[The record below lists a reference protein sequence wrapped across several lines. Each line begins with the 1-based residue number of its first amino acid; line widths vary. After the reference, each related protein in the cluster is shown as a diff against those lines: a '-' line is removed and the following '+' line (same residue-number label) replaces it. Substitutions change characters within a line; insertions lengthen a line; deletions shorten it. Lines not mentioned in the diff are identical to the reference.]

1 MAYIGTSPS
10 NGVRK
15 VHTYTATAGQTTF
28 SGAGSE
34 NITLSYSD
42 GTYVDVY
49 QNGVLLGTADYT
61 ATSGTSIVLAQG
73 ASVNDIIVVTVYD
86 VFSVADTVSKADGG
100 TFDGNVTMGGTLGVT
115 GETTLA
121 THLNMGDND
130 KIKLGDSG
138 DLEIYHDGSDSEIVD
153 TGTGNLILD
162 SNGTEVRVMNGAEFM
177 GRFQNNDAV
186 KLFFDNSKKLETTTS
201 GATVTGV
208 LISDGVDVG
217 DNEKIRFGDSQDL
230 EIYHDAS
237 NSYVKDA
244 GTGSLI
250 IEGANVQIQD
260 TQQDLLAKFNNAG
273 AVQLYHVD
281 SGTSNVKLAT
291 NASGIDVTGTT
302 VTDNL
307 TVEGSAV
314 NFTVNQTADNLTATF
329 KGAGLGTMEL
339 IGTSSGGFIDITQG
353 SNDYD
358 CRIGAN
364 NSGGYIANGSAAFAI
379 SGTGSFSLN
388 VSGAVSKSS
397 GSFKISHPLES
408 KKDTHHLFHSFIEG
422 PQCDNL
428 YRGKIQLSNG
438 SATINLDT
446 KSNMTEGTFVALNR
460 DVQCFTT
467 NETGWTAIKGS
478 VSGNVLTITAQDNTC
493 TDTISWLVIAER
505 QDDEIKAS
513 SLTDDDGNL
522 VVEKL
527 KSEAPD
533 ANQNYGNV

>member
-10 NGVRK
+10 NGVRR
-15 VHTYTATAGQTTF
+15 VLTYTATANQTTF
-28 SGAGSE
+28 TGTSSE
-34 NITLSYSD
+34 GITLSYSD

-73 ASVNDIIVVTVYD
+73 ASVNDIIVIIVYD

-100 TFDGNVTMGGTLGVT
+100 TFDGNINVAGTLGVT
-115 GETTLA
+115 GETTLQ
-121 THLNMGDND
+121 THLNMGDGD
-130 KIKLGDSG
+130 IIKLGDSA
-138 DLEIYHDGSDSEIVD
+138 DLQISHTGSYSKIADS
-153 TGTGNLILD
+153 GTGNLILACQD
-162 SNGTEVRVMNGAEFM
+162 FSLTNP
-177 GRFQNNDAV
+177 AV
-186 KLFFDNSKKLETTTS
+186 GENMIT
-201 GATVTGV
+201 AV
-208 LISDGVDVG
+208 VD
-217 DNEKIRFGDSQDL
+217 
-230 EIYHDAS
+230 
-237 NSYVKDA
+237 
-244 GTGSLI
+244 
-250 IEGANVQIQD
+250 
-260 TQQDLLAKFNNAG
+260 G
-273 AVQLYHVD
+273 AVTLYHN
-281 SGTSNVKLAT
+281 NVAKLAT
-291 NASGIDVTGTT
+291 SSSGIDVTGTT

-307 TVEGSAV
+307 TVEGSGV
-314 NFTVNQTADNLTATF
+314 NFTVNQTADNLAAQF
-329 KGAGLGTMEL
+329 IGAGLGTMEL
-339 IGTSSGGFIDITQG
+339 QGTSSGGFIDIKQG
-353 SNDYD
+353 DNDYD
-358 CRIGAN
+358 VRIGGN
-364 NSGGYIANGSAAFAI
+364 NTGGYIANGSAAFAI

-397 GSFKISHPLES
+397 GSFKINHPLES

-505 QDDEIKAS
+505 QDDEIKES